1 MLYTVRDCL
10 PMSCLKYHDSLWKVC
25 LIKLDAVWLEKKKL
39 NQCDGNKSILLIKYI
54 LAIIFNDIVIIKT
67 SYIIPI
73 P

>member
-1 MLYTVRDCL
+1 MQFG
-10 PMSCLKYHDSLWKVC
+10 
-25 LIKLDAVWLEKKKL
+25 LEKKKL